1 MTPLKHLQ
9 FCGAALVA
17 AALATTTWA
26 QQPLTLNNGA
36 PVGDNKNSQT
46 AGEHGPVLLQD
57 IHLIEKLAAFDR
69 ERIPERVVHARGAG
83 AYGEFVSYG
92 DYSPLTRAAFLS
104 EKGKKTPVFVR
115 FSTVIHPSGSPETL
129 RDPRG
134 FAVKFYTEEGNY
146 DIVGNNLPVFFIRD
160 AIQFPDMVHSLKP
173 SPITN
178 KQDPNRF
185 FEFFAHTPES
195 THMLTFLFSDYGIP
209 ANYRET
215 NGFGVHAFKW
225 VNAHGEVK
233 YVKYTWKS
241 VQGVRNLTAEE
252 ARRIQADEF
261 SHATID
267 LYENIRKG
275 NFPSW
280 ELQVQI
286 LDPKDFDRFDFNPL
300 DATKIWPENLVPSMA
315 IGRMTLSRVPDNFF
329 EASEQSAFSPGN
341 LVPGVEPSE
350 DRLLQGRLF
359 SYFDTQRHR
368 LGANFQQLEVN
379 RPVARVNNFNQ
390 DGALSA
396 RRMASDTNFHA
407 SDAVAPY
414 RTRSGYTATLTPL
427 SGTTQQRPIQKRQDF
442 AQAGELYRSFSDQ
455 ERASL
460 IANLAGDLKQ
470 VRNRAVQVR
479 MVSHFYKADA
489 DYGSRL
495 AQALGLPMDEIKA
508 AAAQLE

>member
-225 VNAHGEVK
+225 VNARGEVK

-300 DATKIWPENLVPSMA
+300 DATKIWPESLVPSMA
-315 IGRMTLSRVPDNFF
+315 IGRMTLNRVPDNFF

-379 RPVARVNNFNQ
+379 RPVTRVNNFNQ

-396 RRMASDTNFHA
+396 RRMASDINFHA

-414 RTRSGYTATLTPL
+414 RTRPGYTATPTPL

-442 AQAGELYRSFSDQ
+442 AQAGELYRSFSEQ

-460 IANLAGDLKQ
+460 IANLSGDLKQ

-489 DYGSRL
+489 DYGTRL